1 MEIPRSVCLREE
13 VNQMADKY
21 DAVILK
27 AQTNPTG
34 LSANE
39 RHDLETVC
47 REHSSRGA
55 LARKARDGK
64 K

>member
-1 MEIPRSVCLREE
+1 
-13 VNQMADKY
+13 MADKY